1 MDMGMKLELLS
12 PGVKHAEESDF
23 GTETVGIGGYG
34 LQCFCAGVK
43 QQIVEEFFVLQGQ
56 GGEFSGHGEDHM
68 NVRRGQCWKHR
79 NDSDREVCAAAQ
91 LGLSRMPRSSYTEL
105 PGARGRGD
113 GRQRQC

>member
-68 NVRRGQCWKHR
+68 NVRRGQ
-79 NDSDREVCAAAQ
+79 
-91 LGLSRMPRSSYTEL
+91 
-105 PGARGRGD
+105 
-113 GRQRQC
+113 

>member
-1 MDMGMKLELLS
+1 MDMGMKLELLR

-34 LQCFCAGVK
+34 LQCLGAGVK

-68 NVRRGQCWKHR
+68 NVGRGQKFL
-79 NDSDREVCAAAQ
+79 AACFQ
-91 LGLSRMPRSSYTEL
+91 PPL
-105 PGARGRGD
+105 PGMALALWAMPIAA
-113 GRQRQC
+113 